1 MSKNEAEPKNALA
14 IVDEI
19 IAAGGD
25 ASNIIKGLSEAG
37 LFKPDVMLQP
47 VPPAE
52 DEEDAEEREPQP
64 PPENAPA
71 KPKKRMSVSEAID
84 LAMAEHSQ
92 SEPPAPGSY

>member
-1 MSKNEAEPKNALA
+1 MSKSTEPKNALA

-25 ASNIIKGLSEAG
+25 ASNIVKGLSEAG
-37 LFKPDVMLQP
+37 LFKPDVMTEP

-64 PPENAPA
+64 TPENAPG
-71 KPKKRMSVSEAID
+71 KPKKRMTVSEAIE

-92 SEPPAPGSY
+92 TEPPEAGSY